1 MSYRDH
7 DSTLSSGTPT
17 GAPWAQYKT
26 GQLFK
31 LLHEIVQELLKRFI
45 KGEENDKPTVD
56 FFEITDYPCNEYI
69 PIIKDLEAFEM
80 IGKHLVGNSDW
91 KDYMGNLHPIFE
103 LLEKKIKWGDAHLEY
118 SSFQR
123 AVSRYLDAKDKTAQR
138 YKVLIQQRAKGLKV
152 LFDKYHV
159 NY

>member
-7 DSTLSSGTPT
+7 DSTLSSGMPT
-17 GAPWAQYKT
+17 GVPWSDYKT

-31 LLHEIVQELLKRFI
+31 FLHEIIQELFRRFI
-45 KGEENDKPTVD
+45 KGEEKDKPTVN
-56 FFEITDYPCNEYI
+56 FFEITNYPYNEYTSI
-69 PIIKDLEAFEM
+69 VMDLEAFEM

-91 KDYMGNLHPIFE
+91 KDYMGNLHPVFE
-103 LLEKKIKWGDAHLEY
+103 LLEKKIKWGDTDLDY

-123 AVSRYLDAKDKTAQR
+123 AVSRYLDAKDQKAQR
-138 YKVLIQQRAKGLKV
+138 YKKHIQQRAKGLKV

-159 NY
+159 IY